1 MNEIVPPKWSRRL
14 LRLFIHGE
22 YLEEIEGDLEEVF
35 YDDLE
40 TCSPKDA
47 RRRYNIGVLK
57 LFRVSL
63 LKNLKWMYKI
73 GLIVTIMRTIRL
85 ALRNLI
91 KFKTH
96 SAINLTGLSIGL
108 AFGSLILLYVL
119 DETSFDNFHE
129 KGDRIYKVVTA
140 SPEGG
145 METNSH
151 PVGYQLRTK
160 YPEVEA
166 VLYTRWAAPS
176 FKLNHKD
183 KRYEHKVFYASE
195 EFFHI
200 FSFPLKSGDPE
211 TALKDPYS
219 IVITESLE
227 NVYFDGAALGQTLTL
242 RDSIDFKVTG
252 VVRDLPENSHIQFE
266 MLMSFSTFPDF
277 RYFSY
282 SDGWGNFDIRNY
294 VLLKEGE
301 DPEKFQ
307 AKITHIYNENVGD
320 WLEEMGIEFTTKL
333 IPLKEIYLGERFY
346 NGFGPNGSAK
356 RVKTVSIIAIFLII
370 LASINYIN
378 LSTARSAYRS
388 KEVAMKKIV
397 GSSRKGIIAQFMTES
412 TLLAFIAF
420 VIATF
425 FILSI
430 LPFFNDLMA
439 KNYDLSSFFKTE
451 FLISVFG
458 LILLVSFLS
467 GYYPAMVISRLNPL
481 SALSG
486 KLGKTYQ
493 GLSLRKILITIQ
505 FFISSTL
512 VLATIL
518 VISQINFMRTQQ
530 LGFEKEQVLIIDAT
544 DVPRNG
550 GRIVLKNNLKNL
562 PGVLS
567 VSYTN
572 ALPGRPGWQGQ
583 WAYPGKEEGEQVDTE
598 YMAIDENYISTLG
611 LQLIAGKNFEIEKA
625 SELEEGLI
633 INESCVI
640 AMGWDGPEDAIGKRI
655 VSPSKTPEG
664 TVIGVVK
671 DYHGLGLQDQIWPK
685 AMDYAGDDYGRY
697 YAIKYDAMQTYDL
710 IKSIEKTWDQAF
722 KTYPLEYFFLD
733 EDFDRQYQEENQLAQ
748 VLSIFAIMVII
759 VSAIGLMGLISF
771 IALSRTKEVGIRK
784 TMGATIPQIILILS
798 KEFMY
803 LVFIGNLLAIPL
815 IWYYGNEWLN
825 DFAYHTSI
833 NPIIFVITIL
843 ITSVIA
849 LITVGLQTYKTAK
862 MNPVNALRYE

>member
-1 MNEIVPPKWSRRL
+1 MSEIVPPKWSRRL

-40 TCSPKDA
+40 TYTSKEA
-47 RRRYNIGVLK
+47 KRRYNLGVMK
-57 LFRVSL
+57 LFRLSL
-63 LKNLKWMYKI
+63 LKNLKWIYKI

-85 ALRNLI
+85 AFRNLI

-140 SPEGG
+140 TPEGG
-145 METNSH
+145 METNAH
-151 PVGYQLRTK
+151 PIGYHLRTK

-166 VLYTRWAAPS
+166 VLYTRWASPS

-183 KRYEHKVFYASE
+183 KRYEHKVYYASE
-195 EFFHI
+195 EFFQI
-200 FSFPLKSGDPE
+200 FSFPLKSGDPA

-227 NVYFDGAALGQTLTL
+227 NVYFDGSALGQTVTL
-242 RDSIDFKVTG
+242 RDSINFKVTG

-282 SDGWGNFDIRNY
+282 SDGWGNYDIRNY
-294 VLLKEGE
+294 VLLKEDE

-307 AKITHIYNENVGD
+307 AKVTNIYNENIGD
-320 WLEEMGIEFTTKL
+320 WLEEMGVSFTTKL
-333 IPLKEIYLGERFY
+333 IPLKDVYLGEIFY
-346 NGFGPNGSAK
+346 NGFGPNGSKK

-397 GSSRKGIIAQFMTES
+397 GSSKKGIVAQFMTES
-412 TLLAFIAF
+412 TLLTFISFGFAL
-420 VIATF
+420 
-425 FILSI
+425 ILIFSI
-430 LPFFNDLMA
+430 LPFFNDLMS
-439 KNYDLSSFFKTE
+439 KNYNVASFLKGE
-451 FLISVFG
+451 FMLGVFILLI
-458 LILLVSFLS
+458 LVSFLS
-467 GYYPAMVISRLNPL
+467 GYYPALVISRLKPL
-481 SALSG
+481 NALSG

-493 GLSLRKILITIQ
+493 GLSLRKLLITIQ
-505 FFISSTL
+505 FFISSSL

-518 VISQINFMRTQQ
+518 VISQISFMRTQQ
-530 LGFEKEQVLIIDAT
+530 LGFDKEQMLIIDAT

-550 GRIVLKNNLKNL
+550 ARLVLKNDLKSL
-562 PGVLS
+562 PGVQL
-567 VSYTN
+567 VSHTN

-583 WAYPGKEEGEQVDTE
+583 WAYPGKQEGEQVDTE
-598 YMAIDENYISTLG
+598 YMAIDENYLDALG
-611 LQLIAGKNFEIEKA
+611 LTLVAGSNFDTSKP
-625 SELEEGLI
+625 SELEDGLI

-640 AMGWDGPEDAIGKRI
+640 AMGWNGPEDAIGKRI
-655 VSPSKTPEG
+655 VSPSQTPEG

-697 YAIKYDAMQTYDL
+697 YAIKYDASQTYDL
-710 IKSIEKTWDQAF
+710 IKAIEKSWDQAF
-722 KTYPLEYFFLD
+722 ESYPLEYFFLD
-733 EDFDRQYQEENQLAQ
+733 EDFDRQYRDENQLAQ
-748 VLSIFAIMVII
+748 VLSIFSIMVII

-771 IALSRTKEVGIRK
+771 VALSRTKEVGIRK
-784 TMGATIPQIILILS
+784 TMGASIPQIILILS
-798 KEFMY
+798 REFMF

-825 DFAYHTSI
+825 GFAYHTSI
-833 NPIIFVITIL
+833 DPLIFVITIL
-843 ITSVIA
+843 LTSVIA
-849 LITVGLQTYKTAK
+849 FVTVGLQTYKTAK

>member
-1 MNEIVPPKWSRRL
+1 MSEIVPPKWSRRL

-35 YDDLE
+35 FDDLE
-40 TCSPKDA
+40 TYSVKEA
-47 RRRYNIGVLK
+47 YRRYNVGVLK
-57 LFRVSL
+57 LFRISL
-63 LKNLKWMYKI
+63 LKNLKWIYKI

-85 ALRNLI
+85 AFRNLI

-96 SAINLTGLSIGL
+96 SAINLIGLAIGL
-108 AFGSLILLYVL
+108 AFGGLILLYVL
-119 DETSFDNFHE
+119 DEASFDNFHE

-145 METNSH
+145 METNAH
-151 PVGYQLRTK
+151 PIGYQLRTK

-183 KRYEHKVFYASE
+183 KRYEHKVYYASE
-195 EFFHI
+195 EFFRI

-219 IVITESLE
+219 IVITESIE
-227 NVYFDGAALGQTLTL
+227 NVYFDGSALGQTVTL
-242 RDSIDFKVTG
+242 RDSVDFKVTG

-294 VLLKEGE
+294 ILLKEGE
-301 DPEKFQ
+301 NPDQFQ
-307 AKITHIYNENVGD
+307 AKITNIYNENIGE
-320 WLEEMGIEFTTKL
+320 WLEEMGVAFTTKL
-333 IPLKEIYLGERFY
+333 IPLKEVYLGERFY
-346 NGFGPNGSAK
+346 NGFGPNGSKK

-370 LASINYIN
+370 LASINYVN

-397 GSSRKGIIAQFMTES
+397 GSSKKGIIAQFMTES
-412 TLLAFIAF
+412 TLLTFIAF
-420 VIATF
+420 GFAL
-425 FILSI
+425 ILIFSI
-430 LPFFNDLMA
+430 LPFFNELMS
-439 KNYDLSSFFKTE
+439 KNYDLGSFLKFE
-451 FLISVFG
+451 FLAGI
-458 LILLVSFLS
+458 LILLLLVSFLS
-467 GYYPAMVISRLNPL
+467 GYYPAMVISGLKPLN
-481 SALSG
+481 ALNG
-486 KLGKTYQ
+486 KLGKSNQ
-493 GLSLRKILITIQ
+493 GLSLRKMLITIQ

-530 LGFEKEQVLIIDAT
+530 LGFDKEQMLIIDAT

-550 GRIVLKNNLKNL
+550 ARMVLKNDLKNL
-562 PGVLS
+562 PGVQF
-567 VSYTN
+567 VSHTN

-598 YMAIDENYISTLG
+598 YMAIDENYIDALG
-611 LQLIAGKNFEIEKA
+611 LKLIAGKNFENSKP
-625 SELEEGLI
+625 SELKEGLI

-640 AMGWDGPEDAIGKRI
+640 AMGWKNPEDAIGKRI

-685 AMDYAGDDYGRY
+685 AMDYTGDNYGRY
-697 YAIKYDAMQTYDL
+697 YAIKYDAAQTYDL
-710 IKSIEKTWDQAF
+710 IKAIEKSWDQTF
-722 KTYPLEYFFLD
+722 NSYPLEYFFLD
-733 EDFDRQYQEENQLAQ
+733 EDFDRQYREENQLAK

-771 IALSRTKEVGIRK
+771 VALSRTKEVGIRK

-825 DFAYHTSI
+825 DFAYHMSI
-833 NPIIFVITIL
+833 NPIIFIITIL

-849 LITVGLQTYKTAK
+849 LITVGLQTFKTAK